1 MCVCVCMHVHMCMHM
16 CVHMHSCTRRCILL
30 TIVLSYC
37 THLMPSCFSIG
48 QAHYKCPLLLLLLLR
63 ALLILQAARVARTWQ
78 GQPAIA
84 LPQGLKLLLQQ
95 VPYRQ
100 CHQHVYIYIYPVPFF
115 SCKAQALWV
124 LLVSGSSEMHFK
136 DASEL
141 AKLLV
146 EKVPPDFL
154 ILLRTIHEF
163 GHNIVCKL
171 EVHEFGHNIVC
182 KLEVQWHEYCS
193 WQHYYHYKGDLVRN
207 GRTEVKPNFYYC
219 TFLWKAKV
227 N

>member
-1 MCVCVCMHVHMCMHM
+1 MCVCVCVCIHAGAHA
-16 CVHMHSCTRRCILL
+16 HSCTCRCILL

-37 THLMPSCFSIG
+37 THLVPSCFSTG

-100 CHQHVYIYIYPVPFF
+100 CHQRVYIYTYTVPFF
-115 SCKAQALWV
+115 PCMDQALWV
-124 LLVSGSSEMHFK
+124 LLVFGSSEMHFK
-136 DASEL
+136 DAIEL
-141 AKLLV
+141 AKLLE

-154 ILLRTIHEF
+154 ILPRTIHEF
-163 GHNIVCKL
+163 GHDIKRA
-171 EVHEFGHNIVC
+171 G
-182 KLEVQWHEYCS
+182 S
-193 WQHYYHYKGDLVRN
+193 
-207 GRTEVKPNFYYC
+207 TM
-219 TFLWKAKV
+219 T
-227 N
+227 

>member
-1 MCVCVCMHVHMCMHM
+1 MSIIIIIKGSAHP
-16 CVHMHSCTRRCILL
+16 
-30 TIVLSYC
+30 
-37 THLMPSCFSIG
+37 PSCQGSQDLARAASHCTASRIET
-48 QAHYKCPLLLLLLLR
+48 PL
-63 ALLILQAARVARTWQ
+63 AASAIQTVPSAR
-78 GQPAIA
+78 I
-84 LPQGLKLLLQQ
+84 
-95 VPYRQ
+95 
-100 CHQHVYIYIYPVPFF
+100 HIYIYPVPFF

-146 EKVPPDFL
+146 EKVPPDCL

-182 KLEVQWHEYCS
+182 KLEVQ
-193 WQHYYHYKGDLVRN
+193 
-207 GRTEVKPNFYYC
+207 
-219 TFLWKAKV
+219 
-227 N
+227 